1 MYNKGSKGGSEFYKD
16 WYLPDLGNNK
26 FFLGSKTDM
35 EAIEEILNTP
45 EEVKWDH
52 NNGAVIKFTQ

>member
-1 MYNKGSKGGSEFYKD
+1 VAVSFIRIGT
-16 WYLPDLGNNK
+16 YLILEIIN

>member
-1 MYNKGSKGGSEFYKD
+1 VAVSFIRIGT
-16 WYLPDLGNNK
+16 YLVLEIIN
-26 FFLGSKTDM
+26 FFLRSKTDM